1 LIIDGTVLMASRV
14 DLNTEVSRDGRRY
27 FEERP
32 YRSYKLEDYI
42 VTNAD
47 ELWDGNEFN
56 MNDEII
62 TTNNKITGLWITDNA
77 SDEALEALEIILKE
91 HPEYSVVTLKQ
102 EF

>member
-1 LIIDGTVLMASRV
+1 
-14 DLNTEVSRDGRRY
+14 
-27 FEERP
+27 
-32 YRSYKLEDYI
+32 
-42 VTNAD
+42 
-47 ELWDGNEFN
+47 